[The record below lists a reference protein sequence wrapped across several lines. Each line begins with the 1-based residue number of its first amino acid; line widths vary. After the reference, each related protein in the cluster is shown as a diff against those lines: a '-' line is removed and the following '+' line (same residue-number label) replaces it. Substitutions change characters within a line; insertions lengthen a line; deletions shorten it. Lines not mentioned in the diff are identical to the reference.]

1 MALYLS
7 GNKYKCKLGSS
18 SRIIMVDFIK
28 SEKPELN
35 GDFAITFDGYY
46 LKTADD
52 FYLIF
57 KKEE

>member
-1 MALYLS
+1 MALFLG

-28 SEKPELN
+28 SEQPELD
-35 GDFAITFDGYY
+35 GDFVVTFDEYY

-52 FYLIF
+52 FYLIV